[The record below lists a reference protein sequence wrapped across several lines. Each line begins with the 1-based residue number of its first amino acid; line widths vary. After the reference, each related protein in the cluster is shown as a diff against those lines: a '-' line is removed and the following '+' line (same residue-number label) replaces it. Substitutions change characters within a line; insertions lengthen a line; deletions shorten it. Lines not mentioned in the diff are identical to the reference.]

1 MLSSTDSVGTD
12 PLAAPVSAVQVA
24 VLKPGTMFGE
34 TGVIMNEPRS
44 AQISCIT
51 DVRFFVI
58 ASISVIFA
66 STCTSNILS
75 CMTTR
80 MGTCWFAFAGGGV

>member
-1 MLSSTDSVGTD
+1 MRLCFTFHGSSTLDCAHTVPLVSRDQMLSSTDSLGAD
-12 PLAAPVSAVQVA
+12 SAAVPASTVQVA

-51 DVRFFVI
+51 DVRLFL
-58 ASISVIFA
+58 
-66 STCTSNILS
+66 TC
-75 CMTTR
+75 
-80 MGTCWFAFAGGGV
+80 